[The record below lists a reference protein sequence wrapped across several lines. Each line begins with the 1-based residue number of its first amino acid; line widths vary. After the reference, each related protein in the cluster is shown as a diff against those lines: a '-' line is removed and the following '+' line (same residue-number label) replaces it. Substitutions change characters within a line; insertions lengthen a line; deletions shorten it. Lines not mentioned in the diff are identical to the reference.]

1 VLFKFHFKTNP
12 LFQDA
17 KVAVLT
23 FLMEQPKRRN
33 CARQI
38 MIRSAQLRV
47 ANAFGVFVDPGG
59 SSIIVKMAIWIT
71 LNPSTK
77 VGSSCVESSATLFF
91 N

>member
-1 VLFKFHFKTNP
+1 
-12 LFQDA
+12 
-17 KVAVLT
+17 
-23 FLMEQPKRRN
+23 
-33 CARQI
+33 

-59 SSIIVKMAIWIT
+59 SSIIVKMAIWTT